1 MTSMP
6 GPTPVSTSRR
16 LWAMPL
22 IVVLLWLFVG
32 GPLGLFIGKL
42 AEVQENDNAAYL
54 PRSTESTEALN
65 TLLDF
70 QEEATFPTAVV
81 FERSGGLTEED
92 QSTLAGY
99 AAELA
104 QVENVIEGGVSAPI
118 PSEDGESAQLVV
130 QTAGTDAEEVTEAV
144 ESMREVVADPPNGL
158 TALVG
163 GVGGISADFI
173 VAFGAIDGVLLLVA
187 LAVVF
192 LILIAVYRTPILPIV
207 VLLSAVLS
215 LGVASALI
223 YGLAKADVLT
233 ISGQSQG
240 ILFILAVGAATD
252 YSLLIVARFREELRD
267 TESKYDAMRAA
278 YRGAFEPIVAS
289 GLTVILGLLCLLL
302 SDLSSLSGLGPVG
315 AIGVAG
321 AMLSSLTLLPA
332 ALTLLGRRAFWPLMP
347 RFGSEHTD
355 TKGLWGKLARLIGRR
370 ARAVWVATFVGL
382 LVAGAFITTLNED
395 QVPQTELFLTE
406 VESVQAQDV
415 LDAHFQADNASPV
428 QVVVPEA
435 EVADVIGLLG
445 AHPGIAKSVDGEV
458 LPPVYPLPDAADP
471 QTPKVVD
478 GRAIV
483 FATLADPADSAAA
496 ADTVRALRTDL
507 DAVDREIL
515 VGGSTAIN
523 MDVRDTTDTDRKKV
537 IPAILLVIFLVL
549 ALLLRALVAPLLLIV
564 ANVLSF
570 AATLGISALLF
581 NHVFGFPASDP
592 STMLIGFVFLVALG
606 IDYSIFLMT
615 RVREEVIRQ
624 GTHPGILKGLSATGG
639 VITSAGVVLAATF
652 AALGV
657 IPILF
662 LAQIGFIV
670 AFGVLLDALIVR
682 SLLVPAL
689 AYDIG
694 RVIWWPSRLS
704 REPDHAD
711 AETEEMLHP
720 HEG

>member
-1 MTSMP
+1 MKRMS
-6 GPTPVSTSRR
+6 GLASRR
-16 LWAMPL
+16 WILPL
-22 IVVLLWLFVG
+22 VVVLLWLFVG
-32 GPLGLFIGKL
+32 APLGSFAGRLT
-42 AEVQENDNAAYL
+42 EVQKNDNAAYL
-54 PRSTESTEALN
+54 PQSTESTEALN
-65 TLLDF
+65 TLLTF
-70 QEEATFPTAVV
+70 QAEQTLPTTIV
-81 FERSGGLTEED
+81 FERSGGLTEAD
-92 QSTLAGY
+92 QSTIAAYAG
-99 AAELA
+99 ELSKV
-104 QVENVIEGGVSAPI
+104 QDVIEGGVSAPI
-118 PSEDGESAQLVV
+118 PSKDGEAAQLVV
-130 QTAGTDAEEVTEAV
+130 QAAGTDGEEVTRAV
-144 ESMREVVADPPNGL
+144 DAMREVVADPPAGL
-158 TALVG
+158 TVLVG
-163 GVGGISADFI
+163 GQGGILGDFI

-187 LAVVF
+187 LTVVF
-192 LILIAVYRTPILPIV
+192 LILVVVYRTPILPVV
-207 VLLSAVLS
+207 VLASAVLS
-215 LGVASALI
+215 LGVASAAI
-223 YGLAKADVLT
+223 YALAKADLLT

-267 TESKYDAMRAA
+267 RESKYDAMRAA
-278 YRGAFEPIVAS
+278 YRGAFEPILAS
-289 GLTVILGLLCLLL
+289 GMTVILGLLCLLL

-332 ALTLLGRRAFWPLMP
+332 ALMLLGRRAFWPLTP

-355 TKGLWGKLARLIGRR
+355 TRGLWGKLARLISRR
-370 ARAVWVATFVGL
+370 ARTVWVGTFLGL
-382 LVAGAFITTLNED
+382 LIAGSFIITLNED
-395 QVPQTELFLTE
+395 QIPQTEFFLTD
-406 VESVQAQDV
+406 VESVQAQEV
-415 LDAHFQADNASPV
+415 LDAHFQADNSSPV
-428 QVVVPEA
+428 QVVVPES
-435 EVADVIGLLG
+435 EVGAVIGLLT
-445 AHPGIAKSVDGEV
+445 AHPGIAEPVDGQV
-458 LPPVYPLPDAADP
+458 VPPVYPLPEASDP
-471 QTPKVVD
+471 TTPKVVD

-507 DAVDREIL
+507 DAVDPAIL

-523 MDVRDTTDTDRKKV
+523 MDVRDTTDNDRKKV
-537 IPAILLVIFLVL
+537 MPAILLVIFLVL

-570 AATLGISALLF
+570 AATLGISAVLF

-615 RVREEVIRQ
+615 RVREEAIRQ
-624 GTHPGILKGLSATGG
+624 GTHPGILKGLSVTGG

-689 AYDIG
+689 SYDVG
-694 RVIWWPSRLS
+694 RWIWWPSKLS

-720 HEG
+720 HEV